1 MLISVKLAPTY
12 DYPVLAEFWRTADQ
26 LGFHGIWDYDHF
38 YGLVDPQQPT
48 YEGWTTLAAMAAQ
61 TTNSRVGCLVGSV
74 TYHNPALLAKMAV
87 TIDHISG
94 GRAEFGLGAGWHEPE
109 HLGYGI
115 DFPAPGARVEML
127 DEALTVIKRLWSEDS
142 VTHSGRFF
150 TLRDAVANPKPLQHP
165 HPPIVIGG
173 SKPKM
178 LRVIARHADEWN
190 MAGGQT
196 PDEWAK
202 VNADLDAAC
211 AEVGRPREEIR
222 RGVQLFLHPK
232 QSEQI
237 DKELDTLGVYGK
249 VGCQHVVLSFY
260 QPPDAELL
268 QRCAVLA

>member
-61 TTNSRVGCLVGSV
+61 TSNSRVGCLVGSV

-94 GRAEFGLGAGWHEPE
+94 GRAEFGLGAGLARTRTPRLRHR
-109 HLGYGI
+109 L
-115 DFPAPGARVEML
+115 PGSRRAGGDARRGADRHQAAVERGFRHPRRPL
-127 DEALTVIKRLWSEDS
+127 L
-142 VTHSGRFF
+142 H
-150 TLRDAVANPKPLQHP
+150 LRDAVANPKPLQHP

-202 VNADLDAAC
+202 VSADLDAAC

-232 QSEQI
+232 QPEQI
-237 DKELDTLGVYGK
+237 DKELDTLAAYGK
-249 VGCQHVVLSFY
+249 AGCQHVVLSFY
-260 QPPDAELL
+260 QPPDAALL
-268 QRCAVLA
+268 QRCATLI

>member
-38 YGLVDPQQPT
+38 YGLVDPQQDT
-48 YEGWTTLAAMAAQ
+48 FEGWTTLAAMAAQ

-94 GRAEFGLGAGWHEPE
+94 GRMEFGLGAGWHEPE

-127 DEALTVIKRLWSEDS
+127 DEALTVIKRLWTEDT
-142 VTHSGRFF
+142 VTHTGRFF
-150 TLRDAVANPKPLQHP
+150 TLRDAVANPKPLQLP
-165 HPPIVIGG
+165 YPPIVIGG

-202 VNADLDAAC
+202 VNTDLDAAC

-222 RGVQLFLHPK
+222 RGVQLFLHPT
-232 QSEQI
+232 QPEQI
-237 DKELDTLGVYGK
+237 DKELDTLAAYDEA
-249 VGCQHVVLSFY
+249 GCRHVVLSFY
-260 QPPDAELL
+260 QPPDAALL
-268 QRCAVLA
+268 ERCAALG